1 MPREEV
7 ERSQRSRIL
16 NSMVDVVS
24 ETGYSDTRVIDV
36 IDRAGVSRKTFYEMF
51 DDKEA
56 CYLAAY
62 NMWLKL
68 LLRMT
73 TDAFQAK
80 PSDPW
85 ADRLRVGLG
94 AFLHYIGQF
103 PKPARFCLVEVLAA
117 GPRALA
123 RRDAAIRQFTDFL
136 DAGRAESD
144 LDPPG
149 MTSLALVGGINEL
162 LYTEIL
168 HGATEQLPERL
179 PDVMF
184 LLTLPY
190 LGSERAEAERFR
202 ARAFMPK
209 LEEAP
214 WTEPDG
220 EAAAM

>member
-1 MPREEV
+1 V

-16 NSMVDVVS
+16 GAMVDIVS
-24 ETGYSDTRVIDV
+24 EQGYTETKLIDV
-36 IDRAGVSRKTFYEMF
+36 IEAAGVSRKTFYEMF
-51 DDKEA
+51 DDKED

-62 NMWLKL
+62 NMWLRL

-73 TDAFQAK
+73 TDAFEAK

-94 AFLHYIGQF
+94 AFLHYIADF
-103 PKPARFCLVEVLAA
+103 PKPARFCLVDVLAA
-117 GPRALA
+117 GSRALA
-123 RRDAAIRQFTDFL
+123 RRDAAIRQFTHFL
-136 DAGRAESD
+136 DAGRAEAD

-149 MTSLALVGGINEL
+149 LTALTLVGGVNEL

-168 HGATEQLPERL
+168 HGATAQLPERL
-179 PDVMF
+179 PELMF

-190 LGSERAEAERFR
+190 LGSERAEAECFR

-209 LEEAP
+209 LETAP
-214 WTEPDG
+214 WA
-220 EAAAM
+220 EAGGAAGAI